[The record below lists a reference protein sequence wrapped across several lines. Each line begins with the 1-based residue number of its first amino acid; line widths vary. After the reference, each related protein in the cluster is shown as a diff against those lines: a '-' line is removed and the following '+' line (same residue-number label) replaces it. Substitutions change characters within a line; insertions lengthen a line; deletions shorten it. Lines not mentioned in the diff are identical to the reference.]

1 MDNGYYFKR
10 RQRAY
15 LINHYRYDV
24 NTRPENYFFSLLLMF
39 KPWRKIE
46 DLKNGCDTY
55 AESFHK
61 VKLHLV
67 EALQYH
73 EKLEELQ
80 KAFETAKQLLQEHL
94 DNLKKQNMSHRC
106 SKY

>member
-1 MDNGYYFKR
+1 
-10 RQRAY
+10 
-15 LINHYRYDV
+15 
-24 NTRPENYFFSLLLMF
+24 MF

-55 AESFHK
+55 AKSFHK
-61 VKLHLV
+61 VKLHLA

-73 EKLEELQ
+73 KKLEELQ

-94 DNLKKQNMSHRC
+94 DNLEKQNKNMSQDDPDNPIGIQNIEAGEAMQDF
-106 SKY
+106 KDW